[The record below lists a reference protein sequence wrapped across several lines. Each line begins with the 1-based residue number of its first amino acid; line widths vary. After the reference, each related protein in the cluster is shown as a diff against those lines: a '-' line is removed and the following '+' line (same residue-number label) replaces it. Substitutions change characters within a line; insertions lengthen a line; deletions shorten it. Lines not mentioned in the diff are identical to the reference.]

1 MKIRPIHAIAITL
14 AVLLVLLNADKCS
27 KIKQINDEKADLLQ
41 LLRAGGYEMENI
53 GDGIKATQVLQL
65 EMDRKQARLLVE
77 NDKLRAEIK
86 DLQAKVGVYVVTE
99 YDSIILPVDSAE
111 IIRTATANLL
121 KLPYSNTYE
130 SRWLNFRQTIDTA
143 GRNVLHDLT
152 IEDSL
157 SFHIFTA
164 KRKLKD
170 IFKPR
175 EVKISMSGANPMTKF
190 RSANALTIKEKR
202 RFVERPIV
210 AFAFGVVT
218 SIIVFTNAK

>member
-1 MKIRPIHAIAITL
+1 MQIRPIHAIAVLL
-14 AVLLVLLNADKCS
+14 AVLLIVLNFDKCA
-27 KIKQINDEKADLLQ
+27 KIKQATDEKADLLQ
-41 LLRAGGYEMENI
+41 LLRSGGYEMEEI
-53 GDGIKATQVLQL
+53 GNGIKATKALQL
-65 EMDRKQARLLVE
+65 ELTSNQSRLLVE
-77 NDKLRAEIK
+77 NDKLRREVK

-143 GRNVLHDLT
+143 GNNVLHDLT

-157 SFHIFTA
+157 SFHIYTA

-170 IFKPR
+170 VFKPR
-175 EVKISMSGANPMTKF
+175 VTKISMKSENPYTNFEGAK
-190 RSANALTIKEKR
+190 ALTIKQKRSFAEK
-202 RFVERPIV
+202 PIV
-210 AFAFGVVT
+210 NILAGVAMGFL
-218 SIIVFTNAK
+218 IFKFY